1 MPIWHS
7 SWIAVV
13 STSCLY
19 GLEIDIL
26 PGAIERQQGGVNLDI
41 NIEDS
46 AWAGMT
52 HEEKNQVLFQKQ
64 KEMLD
69 LLLERGAISQE
80 QHDKSL
86 HDLTEKMNPSK

>member
-1 MPIWHS
+1 M
-7 SWIAVV
+7 
-13 STSCLY
+13 Y